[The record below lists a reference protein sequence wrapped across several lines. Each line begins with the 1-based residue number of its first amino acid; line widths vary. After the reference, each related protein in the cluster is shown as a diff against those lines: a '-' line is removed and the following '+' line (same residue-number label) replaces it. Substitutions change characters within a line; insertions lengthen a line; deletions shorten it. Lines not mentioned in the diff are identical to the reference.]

1 MLFLKSIALIIY
13 KKFLTSAFQFS
24 SSDTYPLATKINRL
38 FMTFTMKPIFILV
51 LLFLSCN
58 TGRLDIVAEVD
69 NDIDESSALE
79 IVKGSDLLWTVEDAG
94 NKNFL
99 FGLDQKGKI
108 KKKIKITN
116 VKNIDWEDLTSDNAG
131 HIYIGDFGN
140 NSKKRKNL
148 AIYKVKIDTLTG
160 NKTTA
165 EEIIFT
171 MPKKIKPEDFESF
184 FLLQNNFYIFSKNQK
199 KNLLLK
205 VPNEI
210 GSHTAILLDK
220 FELDGKQTKVTS
232 AAISPD
238 KKTVV
243 LLNHDKLWKIS
254 NFKSD
259 TFFKGDI
266 EVLKFDHTSQ
276 KEGICFKDENTVY
289 ISDERSKSN
298 SSYIYSFNING
309 KF

>member
-1 MLFLKSIALIIY
+1 
-13 KKFLTSAFQFS
+13 
-24 SSDTYPLATKINRL
+24 
-38 FMTFTMKPIFILV
+38 MTFTMKPIFILV

-58 TGRLDIVAEVD
+58 TGRLDIIAEID

-79 IVKGSDLLWTVEDAG
+79 IVKGSDLLWTIEDAG
-94 NKNFL
+94 NKNYL
-99 FGLDQKGKI
+99 FGLNHKGKI

-116 VKNIDWEDLTSDNAG
+116 VKNIDWEDLTSDDTGN
-131 HIYIGDFGN
+131 IYIGDFGN

-165 EEIIFT
+165 EEIIFS

-184 FLLQNNFYIFSKNQK
+184 FLFQNNFYIFSKNPK

-289 ISDERSKSN
+289 ISDEQSKSN
-298 SSYIYSFNING
+298 SSYIYSFNINE